1 MLPLGSRT
9 FENANQSTRCRY
21 HRSHQRADEKRKIP
35 SATPTHTHT
44 APRGVARKDRLV
56 FFLPIG
62 RFDAALKGHEMESFQ
77 PGDRVFAKVR
87 GYPPWPARVDGTT
100 QVQGKTRFH
109 VFFYGT
115 YEV

>member
-1 MLPLGSRT
+1 
-9 FENANQSTRCRY
+9 
-21 HRSHQRADEKRKIP
+21 
-35 SATPTHTHT
+35 
-44 APRGVARKDRLV
+44 V

-115 YEV
+115 YEVAPPIPPKSVAEASSPKPAPEEVPASQGVAVEAPPSEEMGVAA